1 MGTLTEGNM
10 RNSGFAAATLLVMAL
25 AAGGCS
31 NDAPQQHDADLV
43 LINGAI
49 YTMAGEGAWAQALA
63 IRGDEIVAVGDNAAV
78 QAQWTGPVQD
88 LQGAMVLPGF
98 HDAHVHPI
106 AGGVQLG
113 RCDLTGLPSPEAIQ
127 QAVGVCAEN
136 AEPDGWVLGG
146 GWNLGL
152 FPQANP
158 SKRLLDEVSAG
169 RAIYLVGAD
178 GHSGWAN
185 SEALQRAGIE
195 AETPNPTG
203 GIVERDAD
211 GAPSGVLRESAQE
224 LMAHVLPTVTDDV
237 RRAGALRGLALASAN
252 GITSLID
259 AAVGPEDLS
268 IYQALEAEGQLPTRI
283 VASLN
288 SAATP
293 LGEIALDLAD
303 PKAKASDRLV
313 RPIAAKIFVD
323 GVLEGETAALLAPYT
338 SGATGQL
345 VHEAAALND
354 LVARLDADGIQ
365 VHMHAIGDRAVRT
378 ALDALEEAR
387 KRNGSSDNRH
397 HIAHLQ
403 LIDSADH
410 ARFAELN
417 VSANFQAMWAFPDE
431 YITDVN
437 LPAVGQERVDR
448 MYPIASLARAG
459 ARIVGG
465 SDWFV
470 SPINPLLAIETAVTR
485 QDATGRLDG
494 VLNAEERM
502 GLHAM
507 LEAYTTNGAYLM
519 HQETRVGRLAP
530 GYAADLVVLA
540 QNLFAIEP
548 SQIGEVR
555 VLSTY
560 LAGKPVYRAED
571 I

>member
-1 MGTLTEGNM
+1 M
-10 RNSGFAAATLLVMAL
+10 RLPGFAASALLVTAL
-25 AAGGCS
+25 VVGGCS
-31 NDAPQQHDADLV
+31 DDTPERHNADLV
-43 LINGAI
+43 LINGSI
-49 YTMAGEGAWAQALA
+49 YTMTGEGAWAEALA
-63 IRGDEIVAVGDNAAV
+63 VRGGEIVAVGDNTTV
-78 QAQWTGPVQD
+78 QAQWGGPVRD

-106 AGGVQLG
+106 AGGIQLA
-113 RCDLTGLPSPEAIQ
+113 RCDLTGMPSPEAIQ
-127 QAVGVCAEN
+127 QAVGACAEK

-152 FPQANP
+152 FPEANP

-195 AETPNPTG
+195 SETPNPPG
-203 GIVERDAD
+203 GIVERDAQ
-211 GAPSGVLRESAQE
+211 GVPSGVLRESAQE
-224 LMAHVLPTVTDDV
+224 LMAHVLPAVTDDV

-259 AAVGPEDLS
+259 AAAGPEELS
-268 IYQALEAEGQLPTRI
+268 IYQTLETENLLPTRI

-293 LGEIALDLAD
+293 LGEAALDLAD
-303 PKAKASDRLV
+303 TDARASDRLV

-338 SGATGQL
+338 SGALGHL
-345 VHEAAALND
+345 VQEAPALND
-354 LVARLDADGIQ
+354 LVARLDADGVQ
-365 VHMHAIGDRAVRT
+365 VHMHAIGDRAVRA
-378 ALDALEEAR
+378 ALDAVEEAR

-417 VSANFQAMWAFPDE
+417 VTANFQAIWAFPDE

-470 SPINPLLAIETAVTR
+470 SSINPLLAIETAVTR

-507 LEAYTTNGAYLM
+507 LEAYTTNAAYLM
-519 HQETRVGRLAP
+519 HQESRVGRLAP
-530 GYAADLVVLA
+530 GYAADLVVLE
-540 QNLFAIEP
+540 QNLFAIEA
-548 SQIGEVR
+548 SQISEVR
-555 VLSTY
+555 VLATY
-560 LAGKPVYRAED
+560 LAGKPVFAAED
-571 I
+571 F